1 VLDNHSVELGTQER
15 GIVLRVPGRRTI
27 RAFLTV
33 PREFDISPE
42 FPSWGKFTL
51 ATTLC
56 TSPHLAHLLSVIK
69 QPAMEIHL
77 AFQHANFFMN
87 LSRKH
92 WNSTPDIGMEI
103 DPSCT
108 DPYHQ
113 AQQPHQ

>member
-1 VLDNHSVELGTQER
+1 
-15 GIVLRVPGRRTI
+15 
-27 RAFLTV
+27 
-33 PREFDISPE
+33 
-42 FPSWGKFTL
+42 
-51 ATTLC
+51 
-56 TSPHLAHLLSVIK
+56 
-69 QPAMEIHL
+69 MEIHL
-77 AFQHANFFMN
+77 AFQQANFFMN